1 MADENFILTL
11 VGRLDE
17 KTTKKN
23 VQDALNNISG
33 SVKVNN
39 KNGSAITV
47 FDKRDLEDQGRKYL
61 ESANNVKEQLMKM
74 FDPTG
79 TRGLE
84 IKLDEMFDDQ
94 GLARF
99 KAKISEAG
107 QLINTLNFDR
117 AKFTDNTEGFILKSS
132 TERDIE
138 EIRAVDAAMQSMGQ
152 TLTQTV
158 AGWGSMKST
167 YADINAFLS
176 DYQQSVLG
184 KNGDPTT
191 MFTFNSK
198 NEVTGFTSQIK
209 DLDGQ
214 LQKLHFTLV
223 KIRDDDGNVI
233 DTFFKYTGGNV
244 NANAFEQTAK
254 QLEAQMMSLERYKIT
269 LKEIGELSLNPQSKM
284 FVGDSDSQKLQEVTD
299 KFNKLKDA
307 FQLLQDFNEKG
318 EVIPIQTFDKF
329 IIKLRELQ
337 SELKLLRKESGN
349 NIDRDESAATLA
361 RNVDTARSK
370 IDLLIERWKQAGVY
384 TGDFKQKV
392 DILRSSLDGI
402 KSNKELDTFNDKLKT
417 LTNNAQQLQ
426 VQMRTMARDE
436 QLTQR
441 LRILKQQLDA
451 FANANP
457 KAATVYKAQFDSIR
471 EGIEKATRSEDL
483 RKLTNE
489 FRSLKIAAQ
498 DAGLAGKTFGQ
509 RMQETFSRI
518 MRFTG
523 ITSLFMALSR
533 GFKELLSNVKEL
545 DTAMVNLR
553 RVTEESDQVY
563 SDVFKNAT
571 ATAKD
576 LHTEITNIVEATA
589 EFAKLGYDINESQEL
604 AKAAIV
610 YQNVGWISSTEEAT
624 KSLISTMK
632 AFNIE
637 AEDAMEIV
645 DKFDKIGNSFAI
657 DSEGVGEALQRS
669 ASSLATAN
677 NTLSESIG
685 LIISAN
691 NVIQDPATVGF

>member
-685 LIISAN
+685 LIVSAN

>member
-39 KNGSAITV
+39 KNGSQITV
-47 FDKRDLEDQGRKYL
+47 FDKQDLEDQGRRYL
-61 ESANNVKEQLMKM
+61 ESAKDIKEQLMKM
-74 FDPTG
+74 LDPTG
-79 TRGLE
+79 TKNLE

-167 YADINAFLS
+167 YSDINAFLA

-191 MFTFNSK
+191 NFTFNRK

-209 DLDGQ
+209 DLDGN

-223 KIRDDDGNVI
+223 KIRDEDGNVI
-233 DTFFKYTGGNV
+233 EQFFKYTGGNV
-244 NANAFEQTAK
+244 NANAFEQTTK
-254 QLEAQMMSLERYKIT
+254 QVESQMMVLDRYKTT
-269 LKEIGELSLNPQSKM
+269 LKEIGQLNLNPQSKM
-284 FVGDSDSQKLQEVTD
+284 FVGDSDSQKLQEVTE
-299 KFNKLKDA
+299 KFQRLQDALK
-307 FQLLQDFNEKG
+307 LLQDYNAKG
-318 EVIPIQTFDKF
+318 EVIPTQTMDKF

-392 DILRSSLDGI
+392 EDLRSSLDGI

-426 VQMRTMARDE
+426 VQMRAMARDE

-441 LRILKQQLDA
+441 LRILRQQLEA

-457 KAATVYKAQFDSIR
+457 KAVTVYKAQFDSIR
-471 EGIEKATRSEDL
+471 EGIEKAANTNDL

-518 MRFTG
+518 VRFTG
-523 ITSLFMALSR
+523 ITSVFMALSR
-533 GFKELLSNVKEL
+533 GFRELLSNVKEL

-571 ATAKD
+571 ETAKD
-576 LHTEITNIVEATA
+576 LHTEITNVVEATA
-589 EFAKLGYDINESQEL
+589 EFAKLGYDVNEAQEL
-604 AKAAIV
+604 AKSAIV

-645 DKFDKIGNSFAI
+645 DKFDK
-657 DSEGVGEALQRS
+657 VGKIIAES
-669 ASSLATAN
+669 A
-677 NTLSESIG
+677 
-685 LIISAN
+685 
-691 NVIQDPATVGF
+691 

>member
-61 ESANNVKEQLMKM
+61 ESANNVKEQLLKM

-79 TRGLE
+79 TRGLD
-84 IKLDEMFDDQ
+84 IKLDQIFDDQ

-244 NANAFEQTAK
+244 NANAFEQTTK
-254 QLEAQMMSLERYKIT
+254 QVEAQKMSLERYKIT

-284 FVGDSDSQKLQEVTD
+284 FVGDSDSQKLQDVTD
-299 KFNKLKDA
+299 KFEKLKDA
-307 FQLLQDFNEKG
+307 FKLLQDYNAKG
-318 EVIPIQTFDKF
+318 EVIPVQTFDKF
-329 IIKLRELQ
+329 IIRVRELQ

-392 DILRSSLDGI
+392 DVLRSSLDGI
-402 KSNKELDTFNDKLKT
+402 KSNKELDTFNDKLKA

-471 EGIEKATRSEDL
+471 EGIEKAARSEDL

-523 ITSLFMALSR
+523 ITSLFIALSR
-533 GFKELLSNVKEL
+533 GFRELLSNVEEL

-553 RVTEESDQVY
+553 RVTDESDQAYV
-563 SDVFKNAT
+563 DMFKNAA

-645 DKFDKIGNSFAI
+645 DKFDKIGRVVA
-657 DSEGVGEALQRS
+657 ES
-669 ASSLATAN
+669 A
-677 NTLSESIG
+677 
-685 LIISAN
+685 
-691 NVIQDPATVGF
+691 

>member
-39 KNGSAITV
+39 KNGSQITV
-47 FDKRDLEDQGRKYL
+47 FDKQDLEDQGRRYL
-61 ESANNVKEQLMKM
+61 ESAKDIKEQLMKM
-74 FDPTG
+74 LDPTG
-79 TRGLE
+79 TKNLE

-117 AKFTDNTEGFILKSS
+117 AKFSDNTEGFILKSS

-167 YADINAFLS
+167 YSDINAFLA

-191 MFTFNSK
+191 NFTFNRK

-209 DLDGQ
+209 DLDGN

-223 KIRDDDGNVI
+223 KIRDEDGNVI
-233 DTFFKYTGGNV
+233 EQFFKYTGGNV
-244 NANAFEQTAK
+244 NANAFEQTTK
-254 QLEAQMMSLERYKIT
+254 QVESQMMVLDRYKTT
-269 LKEIGELSLNPQSKM
+269 LKEIGQLNLNPQSKM
-284 FVGDSDSQKLQEVTD
+284 FVGDSDSQKLQEVTE
-299 KFNKLKDA
+299 KFQRLQDALK
-307 FQLLQDFNEKG
+307 LLQDYNAKG
-318 EVIPIQTFDKF
+318 EVVPTQTMDKF

-392 DILRSSLDGI
+392 DDLRSSLDGI

-576 LHTEITNIVEATA
+576 LHTEITNVVEATA

-645 DKFDKIGNSFAI
+645 DKFDKIGNTFSI
-657 DSEGVGEALQRS
+657 DSEGVGEALKRS

-685 LIISAN
+685 LIVSAN

>member
-47 FDKRDLEDQGRKYL
+47 FDKHDLEDQGRKYL
-61 ESANNVKEQLMKM
+61 ESANNVKEQLLKM

-79 TRGLE
+79 TRGLD
-84 IKLDEMFDDQ
+84 IKLDQIFDDQ

-138 EIRAVDAAMQSMGQ
+138 EIRAVDTAMQSMGQ

-244 NANAFEQTAK
+244 NANTFEQTTK
-254 QLEAQMMSLERYKIT
+254 QVEAQKMSLERYKIT

-284 FVGDSDSQKLQEVTD
+284 FVGDSDSQKLQDVTD
-299 KFNKLKDA
+299 KFEKLKDA
-307 FQLLQDFNEKG
+307 FKLLQDYNAKG
-318 EVIPIQTFDKF
+318 EVIPVQTFDKF
-329 IIKLRELQ
+329 IIRVRELQ

-392 DILRSSLDGI
+392 DVLRSSLDGI
-402 KSNKELDTFNDKLKT
+402 KSNKELDTFNDKLKA

-523 ITSLFMALSR
+523 ITSLFIALSR
-533 GFKELLSNVKEL
+533 GFRELLSNVEEL

-553 RVTEESDQVY
+553 RVTDESDQAYV
-563 SDVFKNAT
+563 DMFKNAA

-645 DKFDKIGNSFAI
+645 DKFDKIGRVVA
-657 DSEGVGEALQRS
+657 ES
-669 ASSLATAN
+669 A
-677 NTLSESIG
+677 
-685 LIISAN
+685 
-691 NVIQDPATVGF
+691 